1 MTAPRPFAPAL
12 EIVAALLVPA
22 AVVGFGRV
30 FVEWSDVAPI
40 VVAALLSSALAALLR
55 RARVP
60 LVIAAVV
67 SLLGLAELII
77 ARYAPGTARYGLIPT
92 GETREVL
99 QLVLDD
105 GADQFR
111 TLRAPVE
118 ALPPFVAAAIIG
130 AWLLAFLTDWAAL
143 RLRLA
148 FEPVLPAALLFI
160 FASILG
166 SGARQLSSTIIF
178 AAAVGLWA
186 VVQRTQTLSEGIWLT
201 VDRQRGP
208 SSIFRAA
215 SIVAVIAIAGGVI
228 SGPRLPGA
236 GTDELYEWRNRDDPT
251 RQVISPFV
259 SIENRLASQQSVEMF
274 NVVAERPAYW
284 RLAGL
289 DSFQNNSW
297 TVRGNFEEQTGELP
311 GTNTTSGTTAP
322 LVQTFTITGLSEIW
336 LPAAF
341 APNELLD
348 TGDATITWNS
358 EISSLTVDD
367 DLPSSDGLTYELES
381 VLPLFTPDELRA
393 APAVDDDD
401 LLERYTAL
409 PDDLT
414 PALAAEAE
422 RLTAGIAT
430 DYDKLIA
437 LQNEFRTY
445 TYSLELSAPLG
456 DPIEQFLA
464 ERIGFCQ
471 QFSGTFAAMARS
483 LGLPARVAVGFT
495 WGDPVEGEPN
505 TYRVTGRHA
514 HAWPEVYFEGLGW
527 VAFEPTPGRGAP
539 GADYTGVGA
548 QQDSP
553 VQSETPTTP
562 TTIDPSVIAPPTTF
576 PDDFLADP
584 GFETGAE
591 DIVPAEPGFSI
602 PWRLVAF
609 AAALVAY
616 GIGMPLLARL
626 QRARRWAAA
635 SDPSEQVEAIWSN
648 LTDDLDRYLG
658 VSRPPS
664 QTRSEWAEH
673 LIRDRRLPE
682 EPLRHL
688 GHLATGARFA
698 PAGALDATVV
708 EAAEHDVAAITEIIH
723 QRVPAF
729 KRWLRLLDP
738 RWLFGANTRRAV
750 VVSPS

>member
-1 MTAPRPFAPAL
+1 MTTRRPSAPAL

-22 AVVGFGRV
+22 AVIGFGRV

-67 SLLGLAELII
+67 SLVGLAELII
-77 ARYAPGTARYGLIPT
+77 ARYAPGTARYGLLPT
-92 GETREVL
+92 WETRDAL
-99 QLVLDD
+99 QLLLDD

-166 SGARQLSSTIIF
+166 SGARQLTSTVIF
-178 AAAVGLWA
+178 AAAVALWA

-215 SIVAVIAIAGGVI
+215 SVVAVIAIAGGVI

-259 SIENRLASQQSVEMF
+259 SIENRLASQQNIEMF
-274 NVVAERPAYW
+274 TVVAERPAYW
-284 RLAGL
+284 RIAGL
-289 DSFQNNSW
+289 DGFENNLW
-297 TVRGNFEEQTGELP
+297 TTRGNFEEHSGELP
-311 GTNTTSGTTAP
+311 GSNLAAGTTEP
-322 LVQTFTITGLSEIW
+322 LVQTFTVTGLSAIW

-358 EISSLTVDD
+358 EISTLTVDER
-367 DLPSSDGLTYELES
+367 PSSDGLTYQLES
-381 VLPLFTPDELRA
+381 VLPLYTPEELRA

-445 TYSLELSAPLG
+445 EYSLELSAPLG

-539 GADYTGVGA
+539 GADHTGVGA

-553 VQSETPTTP
+553 VESQPSTTP

-591 DIVPAEPGFSI
+591 DIVPAEPGFSV
-602 PWRLVAF
+602 PWRLVGVVV
-609 AAALVAY
+609 ALAAY
-616 GIGMPLLARL
+616 GAGMPALARL
-626 QRARRWAAA
+626 KRARRWAAA
-635 SDPSEQVEAIWSN
+635 SSPAEQVEAIWSN

-658 VSRPPS
+658 VSRTPS

-673 LIRDRRLPE
+673 LIRDRRLPDA
-682 EPLRHL
+682 PLRRL
-688 GHLATGARFA
+688 GHVATGARFA
-698 PAGALDATVV
+698 PVGALDTTVV
-708 EAAEHDVAAITEIIH
+708 DAAELDAAAVTEIIH

-729 KRWLRLLDP
+729 KRWLKLLDP
-738 RWLFGANTRRAV
+738 RWLVGSKTRRAV
-750 VVSPS
+750 MVSPS